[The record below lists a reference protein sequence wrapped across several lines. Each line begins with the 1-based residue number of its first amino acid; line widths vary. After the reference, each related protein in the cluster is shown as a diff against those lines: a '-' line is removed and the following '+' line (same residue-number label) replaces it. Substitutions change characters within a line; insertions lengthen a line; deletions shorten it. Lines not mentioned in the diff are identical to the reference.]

1 MHKFIVKIPFVIFGL
16 TFSKLEYAEI
26 NRVNLLKIDFF
37 FSMFHSLQ
45 TKINCTK
52 DQNLFSIKTPLTE
65 ELLRRTWVEFLTFN

>member
-37 FSMFHSLQ
+37 FNVSFTS
-45 TKINCTK
+45 N
-52 DQNLFSIKTPLTE
+52 QNKLHERSKSVFYQNS
-65 ELLRRTWVEFLTFN
+65 FNWRVIEKNMGWISNI